1 MMTDMNDLFEEDAG
15 ALVVKNED
23 LSSVGALAK
32 RAKELEKEVEELE
45 SVLKERQEQR
55 RKLLEDT
62 IPAMLSELGM
72 KSFKMSDG
80 SNIEVKPF
88 YSASIKEES
97 RAKAYEWLRENGFD
111 DIIKNTVS
119 VRFGRGED
127 GLCDTLLNQLRKQ
140 NYPVEQS
147 QKIEPQTLKAW
158 VREQVERGSEFPTE
172 LFGVYVGQKAT
183 IKSA

>member
-1 MMTDMNDLFEEDAG
+1 MTDMNDLFEEDAG

>member
-1 MMTDMNDLFEEDAG
+1 MTDMNALFEEDAG

-32 RAKELEKEVEELE
+32 RAKELEKEIEELE
-45 SVLKERQEQR
+45 TVTKERKEQQ

-80 SNIEVKPF
+80 SLIDIKPF
-88 YSASIKEES
+88 YSASIREEN
-97 RAKAYEWLRENGFD
+97 RAKAYEWLRNNGFD

-127 GLCDTLLNQLRKQ
+127 GLCDTLLGQLRGQ
-140 NYPVEQS
+140 NYPVEQA

-158 VREQVERGSEFPTE
+158 VREQVERGNEFPTE
-172 LFGVYVGQKAT
+172 LFGAYVGQKAT

>member
-1 MMTDMNDLFEEDAG
+1 MTDMNSLFEEDAG

-32 RAKELEKEVEELE
+32 RAKELEKEIEDMNL
-45 SVLKERQEQR
+45 VLKERQDQY
-55 RKLLEDT
+55 RKLLEET
-62 IPAMLSELGM
+62 IPAMLAELGM

-80 SNIEVKPF
+80 SLIDVKPF
-88 YSASIKEES
+88 YSASIREEN
-97 RAKAYEWLRENGFD
+97 RAKAYEWLRDNGFD

-127 GLCDTLLNQLRKQ
+127 GLCDTLLNQLRGQ
-140 NYPVEQS
+140 NYPVEQA
-147 QKIEPQTLKAW
+147 QKIEPMTLKAW

-172 LFGVYVGQKAT
+172 LFGVYIGQKAT

>member
-1 MMTDMNDLFEEDAG
+1 MTDMNALFEEDAG

-32 RAKELEKEVEELE
+32 RAKELEKEIEELE
-45 SVLKERQEQR
+45 TVTKERKEQQ

-80 SNIEVKPF
+80 SLIDIKPF
-88 YSASIKEES
+88 YSASIREEN
-97 RAKAYEWLRENGFD
+97 RAKAYEWLRNNGFD

-127 GLCDTLLNQLRKQ
+127 GLCDTLLGQLREQ
-140 NYPVEQS
+140 NYPVEQA

-158 VREQVERGSEFPTE
+158 VREQVERGNEFPTE
-172 LFGVYVGQKAT
+172 LFGAYVGQKAT

>member
-1 MMTDMNDLFEEDAG
+1 MNDMNALFEEDAG

-32 RAKELEKEVEELE
+32 RAKELEKEIEELE
-45 SVLKERQEQR
+45 TVTKERKEQQ

-72 KSFKMSDG
+72 KSFKMADG
-80 SNIEVKPF
+80 SLIDVKPF
-88 YSASIKEES
+88 YSASIREEN
-97 RAKAYEWLRENGFD
+97 RAKAYEWLRNNGFD

-127 GLCDTLLNQLRKQ
+127 GLCDTLLNQLREQ
-140 NYPVEQS
+140 NYPVEQA

-158 VREQVERGSEFPTE
+158 VREQVERGNEFPTE
-172 LFGVYVGQKAT
+172 LFGAYVGQKAT

>member
-1 MMTDMNDLFEEDAG
+1 MTDMNALFEEDAG

-32 RAKELEKEVEELE
+32 RAKELEKEIEELE
-45 SVLKERQEQR
+45 TVTKERKEQQ

-80 SNIEVKPF
+80 SLIDIKPF
-88 YSASIKEES
+88 YSASIREEN
-97 RAKAYEWLRENGFD
+97 RAKAYEWLRNNGFD

-127 GLCDTLLNQLRKQ
+127 GLCDTLLGQLREQ
-140 NYPVEQS
+140 NYPVEQA

-158 VREQVERGSEFPTE
+158 VREQMERGNEFPTE
-172 LFGVYVGQKAT
+172 LFGAYVGQKAT

>member
-1 MMTDMNDLFEEDAG
+1 MTDMNALFEQDAG

-32 RAKELEKEVEELE
+32 RAKELEKEIEELE
-45 SVLKERQEQR
+45 TVTKERKEQQ

-80 SNIEVKPF
+80 SLIDIKPF
-88 YSASIKEES
+88 YSASIREEN
-97 RAKAYEWLRENGFD
+97 RAKAYEWLRDNGFD

-127 GLCDTLLNQLRKQ
+127 GLCDTLLNQLREQ
-140 NYPVEQS
+140 NYPVEQA

-158 VREQVERGSEFPTE
+158 VREQVERGNEFPSE
-172 LFGVYVGQKAT
+172 LFGAYVGQKAT

>member
-1 MMTDMNDLFEEDAG
+1 MSNINIFEEDAG
-15 ALVVKNED
+15 ALTVKNED
-23 LSSVGALAK
+23 LSSVAGLAK
-32 RAKELEKEVEELE
+32 RAKELEKEIEEIE
-45 SVLKERQEQR
+45 SVLKERKEQS
-55 RKLLEDT
+55 RKLLEES
-62 IPAMLSELGM
+62 IPAMLQELGM
-72 KSFKMSDG
+72 SKFTMQDG
-80 SNIEVKPF
+80 SEITIKPF
-88 YSASIKEES
+88 YNASIKEEN
-97 RAKAYEWLRENGFD
+97 RAQAYEWLRENGFD

-127 GLCDTLLNQLRKQ
+127 QLCDTLLNQLREQ
-140 NYPVEQS
+140 NYPVEQA